1 MTWRTFIED
10 FPIQVIQCDKQSH
23 RAVSVIIM
31 STSGHVPLAQGQSG
45 LGSFQSLELALFV
58 TAEDDRAGRRIQIQP
73 DAIPEFSLELGI
85 VGKFE
90 STSSVRFEVV
100 GSPNPLHRPTGC
112 Q

>member
-1 MTWRTFIED
+1 MAT
-10 FPIQVIQCDKQSH
+10 C
-23 RAVSVIIM
+23 
-31 STSGHVPLAQGQSG
+31 PLVQEQSG
-45 LGSFQSLELALFV
+45 LGSFQSLTLALFV

-73 DAIPEFSLELGI
+73 DDIPEFGLELGI
-85 VGKFE
+85 VGEFE